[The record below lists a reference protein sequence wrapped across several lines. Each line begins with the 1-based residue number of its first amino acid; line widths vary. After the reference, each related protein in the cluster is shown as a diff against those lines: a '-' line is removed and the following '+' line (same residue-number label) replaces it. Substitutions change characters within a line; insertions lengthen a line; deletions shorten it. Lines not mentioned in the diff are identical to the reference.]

1 MASEDG
7 WMETW
12 IASVADGSATMS
24 QRSVAS
30 VERNGGIDSAVE
42 AARARGVHLVR
53 LTDDEGKALIA
64 ASLHPFE
71 TLC

>member
-1 MASEDG
+1 MASDG
-7 WMETW
+7 EWMEAW
-12 IASVADGSATMS
+12 IASVADGEATMS

-30 VERNGGIDSAVE
+30 VERHGGIGKAVE

-53 LTDDEGKALIA
+53 LTDDEGKVLIA
-64 ASLHPFE
+64 ASLQPFE